1 MLKKRVIPTLLIE
14 NQNLVKSIQFKEKK
28 YVGDILNAIK
38 IFNEKFVDEL
48 IILDILASKEKKQI
62 DYEYLKVLFSECF
75 VPVTYGGGIQNLK
88 QAEEILKL
96 GAEKISL
103 NSAILSNIN
112 ILKEFI
118 NNFGSQ
124 SIVASIDVKTN
135 IFGKYKVYNHAIG
148 KINKDIELKDYI
160 AKVANI
166 GVGEVLI
173 NSVDNDGKMKG
184 MDLNLIR
191 ETLNL
196 VDIPIVYGGGIGS
209 EKDIKDAFLNSAN
222 AITAGSFF
230 IFYGPHKAVLITYPF
245 EKFENL

>member
-14 NQNLVKSIQFKEKK
+14 NRDLVKSIKFKEKR

-48 IILDILASKEKKQI
+48 IILDIVSSKKKLQI

-88 QAEEILKL
+88 QAEKILKL

-103 NSAILSNIN
+103 NSAILSDTN
-112 ILKEFI
+112 ILKEFV

-124 SIVASIDVKTN
+124 SIVISIDVKTN
-135 IFGKYKVYNHAIG
+135 IFGKYKVYNHTIG

-166 GVGEVLI
+166 GVGEILI

-191 ETLNL
+191 ETLDL
-196 VDIPIVYGGGIGS
+196 VEIPIVYGGGIGS
-209 EKDIKDAFLNSAN
+209 DKDIKDAFLNNAN